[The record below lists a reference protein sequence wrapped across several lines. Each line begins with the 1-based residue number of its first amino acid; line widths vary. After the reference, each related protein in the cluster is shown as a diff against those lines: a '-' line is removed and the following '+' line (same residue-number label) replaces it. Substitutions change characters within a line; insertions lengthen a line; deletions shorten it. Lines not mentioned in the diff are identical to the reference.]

1 MSCGCVQIYYG
12 LVLAIDK
19 SDKSYKIS
27 NNGIWAL
34 PEVATGLLVACLPV
48 LPRFL
53 GVIGTTSTMSRIGT
67 SIRGLLGRSSGSG
80 SSGSRSRG
88 IGRNDVPTI
97 GQARVR
103 QPGSGPQDIEFD
115 TLIETK
121 NDTKPGTGMD
131 SRV

>member
-12 LVLAIDK
+12 VVLATDK

-48 LPRFL
+48 LPKFL
-53 GVIGTTSTMSRIGT
+53 GFVGKTPTVSKLSTK
-67 SIRGLLGRSSGSG
+67 IRSLLGRSSNGSGG
-80 SSGSRSRG
+80 SSGRMD
-88 IGRNDVPTI
+88 IPTI
-97 GQARVR
+97 GQVRVR
-103 QPGSGPQDIEFD
+103 QPVAGPDDIEFD

-121 NDTKPGTGMD
+121 NGTKLGVD
-131 SRV
+131 NAA